1 MVLIALYPQMSFWAA
16 KGSDWNGA
24 YFVSNFDE
32 VAYSAYVQA
41 LISGK
46 PRKYDPYLAKETE
59 HESFYSIQFIP
70 AYSIALPARALGID
84 ASTAFI
90 FLTIFSTALAALFI
104 FWLLVSV
111 KGDNLFSADGLLV
124 DCCMVEGVAVHG
136 EIRARGEGN
145 ILVDYMPYLRRYQP
159 GFAFPLFFLFCA
171 LVWRSLTAGGRRSS
185 VLYSTL
191 SGVGFGLLVFS
202 YFYLW
207 TAAAAW
213 LAIVYVLNFV
223 WNRDARANLWTN
235 AAIVGAFAA
244 ATLIPYFSLIADRSP
259 NIDAIQLLASTHMPD
274 LNSPSMVFGIVV
286 LLAAIVLAWFGRI
299 DLRSPRTLFTL
310 AFAAMPVLLFN
321 QQIITGRSLQ
331 PVHYELF
338 IANYV
343 VLVSFVLLCSMLW
356 RPAVIGTGSA
366 RKFAFTMAALLAV
379 VWGVCESYGSAV
391 RNTAFADL
399 RDTSIPAIRYIDSL
413 EQQNSRPGSAV
424 VLATNTGTSDMIPTI
439 ANLRPLWS
447 SHSSS
452 VGGLGVAENKR
463 LFHHYLVL
471 AGFREHDVAD
481 ALRGHAFEMTAAFFG
496 SERALP
502 SLGQGG
508 EPITSEEIEEE
519 VNRFAQFR
527 TNFSREA
534 ASDPELSYVIVT
546 NGSEPDLTV
555 LDRWYERDK
564 GTVTGPLKVYNVTLR
579 P

>member
-1 MVLIALYPQMSFWAA
+1 
-16 KGSDWNGA
+16 
-24 YFVSNFDE
+24 
-32 VAYSAYVQA
+32 
-41 LISGK
+41 
-46 PRKYDPYLAKETE
+46 
-59 HESFYSIQFIP
+59 
-70 AYSIALPARALGID
+70 LPAKLVGIN

-90 FLTIFSTALAALFI
+90 FLTIFSAALSALFI

-111 KGDNLFSADGLLV
+111 TGDNLLSAAGV
-124 DCCMVEGVAVHG
+124 FAVCCLGAAVAYQG
-136 EIRARGEGN
+136 ELRAWADGN
-145 ILVDYMPYLRRYQP
+145 ILVDYMPFLRRYQP

-171 LVWRSLTAGGRRSS
+171 LVWRSLNAAGRRSS

-191 SGVGFGLLVFS
+191 SGVVFGLLVFS

-213 LAIVYVLNFV
+213 LAIVYGLNFV
-223 WNRDARANLWTN
+223 WNRDARANLWRH
-235 AAIVGAFAA
+235 AAIVGTFAA
-244 ATLIPYFSLIADRSP
+244 ATLIPYFSFIADRSP
-259 NIDAIQLLASTHMPD
+259 NIDAIQLLATTHMPD
-274 LNSPSMVFGIVV
+274 LKSPSMVFGLLVLFAVVV
-286 LLAAIVLAWFGRI
+286 LALLGRI
-299 DLRSPRTLFTL
+299 DMRSPRTLFTL
-310 AFAAMPVLLFN
+310 AFASMPVLLFN
-321 QQIITGRSLQ
+321 QQIVTGRSLQ

-343 VLVSFVLLCSMLW
+343 VLVSFVLLCSMLI
-356 RPAVIGTGSA
+356 RPVVIGTGFV
-366 RKFAFTMAALLAV
+366 RKFALVMAAALAV
-379 VWGVCESYGSAV
+379 VWGGFESYGSAV

-399 RDTSIPAIRYIDSL
+399 RDTSIPAIKYIDSL
-413 EQQNSRPGSAV
+413 EQRNTRPGSAV

-439 ANLRPLWS
+439 ASLRPLWS

-471 AGFREHDVAD
+471 AGFREHDVAE
-481 ALRGHAFEMTAAFFG
+481 ALHGGAFEMTAAFFG

-519 VNRFAQFR
+519 VDRFAQFR

-546 NGSEPDLTV
+546 DGSEPDLTV
-555 LDRWYERDK
+555 LDRWYERDE